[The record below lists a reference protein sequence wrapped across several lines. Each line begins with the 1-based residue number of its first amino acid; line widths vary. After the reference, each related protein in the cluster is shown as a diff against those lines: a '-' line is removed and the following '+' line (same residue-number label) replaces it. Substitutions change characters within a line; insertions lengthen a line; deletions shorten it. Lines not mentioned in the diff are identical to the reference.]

1 MALVRI
7 LVDGFSLLHA
17 WQKLA
22 PGRARHSRLARE
34 ELVKAITRYSDACG
48 TAVTIIFDGRNP
60 RLGAAPEPTPK
71 NVEVLYTRTGQT
83 ADAVI
88 ERVTHLLRPYGE
100 VLVVSNDNAERDLV
114 LGLGGMASSC
124 ENFVRMLELELGEE
138 SHQLKMHNLRER
150 SRYRRG
156 VD

>member
-17 WQKLA
+17 WGELA
-22 PGRARHSRLARE
+22 PGRPRHSAAARE
-34 ELVKAITRYSDACG
+34 ELVKVLTRYSDACG
-48 TAVTIIFDGRNP
+48 TPITLIFDGRNTRSGGP
-60 RLGAAPEPTPK
+60 REPDPR
-71 NVEVLYTRTGQT
+71 NVEVHYTQAGQT

-88 ERVTHLLRPYGE
+88 ERLTHLLRPYGE

-124 ENFVRMLELELGEE
+124 ENFVRTMEVELGEAA
-138 SHQLKMHNLRER
+138 HQLKVHNLRER
-150 SRYRRG
+150 SRYRRSPS
-156 VD
+156 